1 MKMDVFSSVHVY
13 DVYII
18 FQKTKSLLTGIIPS
32 TCSHSNV
39 TIALFPDNQAMFR
52 NCRDKT
58 MLNALSHVKAR
69 KHEWYYCRTIWIGK

>member
-39 TIALFPDNQAMFR
+39 TIACYTLMFYTSQER
-52 NCRDKT
+52 QRR
-58 MLNALSHVKAR
+58 S
-69 KHEWYYCRTIWIGK
+69 